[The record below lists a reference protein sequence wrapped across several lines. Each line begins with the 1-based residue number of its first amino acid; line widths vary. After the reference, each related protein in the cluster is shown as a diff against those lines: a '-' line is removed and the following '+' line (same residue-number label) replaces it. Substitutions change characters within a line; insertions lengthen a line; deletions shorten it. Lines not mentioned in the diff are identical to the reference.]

1 MADQNFRIRLI
12 LLVNGGGLSMTNNW
26 KEKQRKGED
35 IVKTSLNLWV
45 YQMFQFDSFVF
56 LSFTIE
62 TRNHFGGSWAQLL
75 YFIKLQKGQVA
86 VEILWLKRYNWNNT
100 ENLLMNIREETIYDI
115 PPPSTGTTALPLRV
129 PAPSGGTSLIEVIRP
144 LERTRNKLLSYK
156 SSRE

>member
-1 MADQNFRIRLI
+1 MANQNFRIRLI

-35 IVKTSLNLWV
+35 IVKTSLNSWV

-75 YFIKLQKGQVA
+75 YFIKLQKGQVT
-86 VEILWLKRYNWNNT
+86 VEILWLKKVQLKQHWKFDNEHKRRNDLRHTSPFNRDYCPSPESCCPHWWNF
-100 ENLLMNIREETIYDI
+100 
-115 PPPSTGTTALPLRV
+115 
-129 PAPSGGTSLIEVIRP
+129 
-144 LERTRNKLLSYK
+144 
-156 SSRE
+156 SRRSHTPFRKNAK

>member
-1 MADQNFRIRLI
+1 MANQNFRIRLI

-45 YQMFQFDSFVF
+45 YQMFQFDSFFF

-62 TRNHFGGSWAQLL
+62 TRNHFGGSLEQLS

-100 ENLLMNIREETIYDI
+100 ENLLMNIRRNDLRHTSPFNRDYC
-115 PPPSTGTTALPLRV
+115 PSP
-129 PAPSGGTSLIEVIRP
+129 E
-144 LERTRNKLLSYK
+144 
-156 SSRE
+156 SSCPQWWNFSHRSHTPFRKNAK